1 MQRILKHVMNDEKK
15 DKKYRLAILRM
26 LISSKEISSQ
36 RELLQQLAKE
46 NVEVTQATLS
56 RDLKQLKVAK
66 AASMNGSYV
75 YVLPNETMY
84 KRVVNPATANEMLHE
99 SGVLTIT
106 FSGTMGVIKTRPGYA
121 SAIAYDID
129 NADRPQIL
137 GTIAGDNTIFIV
149 VREGT
154 DTNPRQAIGIADRM
168 EERQK
173 RKETQI
179 EARGRRPVIRSVFDI
194 FIANG
199 KLQKTLPINRQYDRR
214 SMRRHSRIFRLG
226 PHMGEA
232 VLPHSHVWYRIQR
245 CHCLSAPVDDRSK

>member
-106 FSGTMGVIKTRPGYA
+106 FSGTMGVIKTRPG
-121 SAIAYDID
+121 
-129 NADRPQIL
+129 
-137 GTIAGDNTIFIV
+137 
-149 VREGT
+149 
-154 DTNPRQAIGIADRM
+154 
-168 EERQK
+168 
-173 RKETQI
+173 
-179 EARGRRPVIRSVFDI
+179 
-194 FIANG
+194 
-199 KLQKTLPINRQYDRR
+199 
-214 SMRRHSRIFRLG
+214 
-226 PHMGEA
+226 
-232 VLPHSHVWYRIQR
+232 
-245 CHCLSAPVDDRSK
+245 

>member
-36 RELLQQLAKE
+36 RELLQLLAKE

-154 DTNPRQAIGIADRM
+154 DTNLLAKQLGLLIGW
-168 EERQK
+168 K
-173 RKETQI
+173 KGK
-179 EARGRRPVIRSVFDI
+179 RGRKP
-194 FIANG
+194 
-199 KLQKTLPINRQYDRR
+199 KLKPEEGSL
-214 SMRRHSRIFRLG
+214 
-226 PHMGEA
+226 
-232 VLPHSHVWYRIQR
+232 
-245 CHCLSAPVDDRSK
+245 